1 MRIKTSLQTTAL
13 ASLLALSVMASSHA
27 VPISGT
33 GTLGSFTGDLTYNA
47 TNYTMG
53 TLNISLTNTSPA
65 ANGGFITAFVLNN
78 PNNQIT
84 SISSFADAPGSGSF
98 SLIGLTNNGVN
109 AAPNGQFDF
118 GATTR
123 DGFQGGG
130 QPSAGIAVGAS
141 DSFAF
146 SLTGTNLQ
154 TLTSNSFLTALSTGT
169 GSGDGPAALDVRFR
183 GFTDGS
189 SDKVV
194 LGGSRSGGGNSQG
207 EVTPVP
213 EPASMVLLGAGLV
226 GLGLVRRRAKQ
237 NRLAS

>member
-1 MRIKTSLQTTAL
+1 MSIKTSLETTAL
-13 ASLLALSVMASSHA
+13 ASLLALSAMTSANA
-27 VPISGT
+27 APISGT
-33 GTLGSFTGDLTYNA
+33 GTLGSFTGDLTFNA
-47 TNYTMG
+47 TTNTMG
-53 TLNISLTNTSPA
+53 TLNISLTNTSPV

-84 SISSFADAPGSGSF
+84 SIPSFTDAPGGGSF

-123 DGFQGGG
+123 GGFQGGG

-141 DSFAF
+141 DSFVF

-154 TLTSNSFLTALSTGT
+154 TLTSSSFLTAFSTGT
-169 GSGDGPAALDVRFR
+169 GSGDGFAAFDVRFR
-183 GFTDGS
+183 GFENGG

-194 LGGSRSGGGNSQG
+194 LGGSGSGGPAVG
-207 EVTPVP
+207 TPVP
-213 EPASMVLLGAGLV
+213 EPASMALLGAGLV
-226 GLGLVRRRAKQ
+226 GLGMVRRREK
-237 NRLAS
+237 